1 MNIDLEDELATGMRE
16 HTADLKP
23 SADLLDRAARRNRR
37 RTAAMASGTGVFALA
52 AVVAVAMTALGGTP
66 AAPPVEPGAP
76 PAPEL
81 LTVAMVQERAVAAL
95 AADDVQHIVQTV
107 TYRGTTDH
115 GEWWFDQVTGDSHIT
130 HLQAPGGAV
139 QMDLWQLVR
148 DDKLTMTQVFHG
160 DRSYVVHERP
170 LDGQHPVGPAGS
182 TPDELRAALR
192 RGEGYTL
199 VGPEDL
205 DGRAVLHLR
214 YDFEDGTDELWVDA
228 QTYRAVRRET
238 VKHTPDGDSR
248 NRMDFTWQARD
259 AESLKPLAVKVPDG
273 YTQREL
279 PPIDG
284 PV

>member
-1 MNIDLEDELATGMRE
+1 MNIDLEDELAAGMRE

-95 AADDVQHIVQTV
+95 AADDVQHIVSTV
-107 TYRGTTDH
+107 DYRGKTEH
-115 GEWWFDQVTGDSHIT
+115 GEWWFDQVTGDSRIT
-130 HLQAPGGAV
+130 RLQAPGGAV
-139 QMDLWQLVR
+139 TMDLWQLVR
-148 DDKLTMTQVFHG
+148 DDKLTMTQVFHD
-160 DRSYVVHERP
+160 DRSYLVLERP
-170 LDGQHPVGPAGS
+170 LDGQRPPGPAGS
-182 TPDELRAALR
+182 TPDELRAALQ

-205 DGRAVLHLR
+205 AGRAVLHLR
-214 YDFEDGTDELWVDA
+214 FDFADGSDELWVDA
-228 QTYRAVRRET
+228 ETYRAVRRET
-238 VKHTPDGDSR
+238 VKHTPDGDAR
-248 NRMDFTWQARD
+248 NRLEFEWQPRD
-259 AESLKPLAVKVPDG
+259 DGSLKPLAVKVPDG
-273 YTQREL
+273 YTQRQV
-279 PPIDG
+279 PPVDG
-284 PV
+284 PM